1 MKKIRN
7 GIAIMLTVLL
17 AFLLCSCAGN
27 TDRAKNGVK
36 ITATDAKT
44 GADRRIQRRSLQHD
58 YPKGMESNLR
68 RL

>member
-27 TDRAKNGVK
+27 TDRAKK
-36 ITATDAKT
+36 
-44 GADRRIQRRSLQHD
+44 RR
-58 YPKGMESNLR
+58 
-68 RL
+68 

>member
-17 AFLLCSCAGN
+17 AFLLFSCAGN

-44 GADRRIQRRSLQHD
+44 ATQKSGYLLSM
-58 YPKGMESNLR
+58 PLR
-68 RL
+68 LSVYFL

>member
-36 ITATDAKT
+36 IILLLLIFLNFLKQSRQKNTTTQSSA
-44 GADRRIQRRSLQHD
+44 
-58 YPKGMESNLR
+58 
-68 RL
+68 